1 MLKPKLVILDGEY
14 SVHRF
19 EQFEKIP
26 EVILESKYFWIS
38 RTDDELSVICE
49 SNLALNSTKCEAD
62 WMVIKV
68 IGPLDFSLIGLIS
81 DITSILSS
89 EKISVF
95 TLSTYD
101 TDYILIKKSK
111 LEQAKDAL
119 IMAGYIFLET
129 V

>member
-1 MLKPKLVILDGEY
+1 MLKPKLLILDGEY

-19 EQFEKIP
+19 DQFETIP
-26 EVILESKYFWIS
+26 GIISESRYFWIS
-38 RTDDELSVICE
+38 RTEEELSVICE
-49 SNLALNSTKCEAD
+49 SHLNLESDKCEPD
-62 WMVIKV
+62 WRVIKV
-68 IGPLDFSLIGLIS
+68 IGPLDFSLIGLIA
-81 DITSILSS
+81 DITGILSS

-119 IMAGYIFLET
+119 ILAGYVFLD
-129 V
+129 

>member
-1 MLKPKLVILDGEY
+1 MLKPKLLVLDGEY

-19 EQFEKIP
+19 DHFESIP
-26 EVILESKYFWIS
+26 GIISESMYFWIS
-38 RTDDELSVICE
+38 RTEEELSVVCE
-49 SNLALNSTKCEAD
+49 SHLNLNSSKCEPD
-62 WMVIKV
+62 WRAIKV
-68 IGPLDFSLIGLIS
+68 IGPLDFSLVGLMS

-119 IMAGYIFLET
+119 ILAGYIFID
-129 V
+129 

>member
-1 MLKPKLVILDGEY
+1 MIKPKLLILEGEY

-19 EQFEKIP
+19 EHFESIP
-26 EVILESKYFWIS
+26 GIISESRYFWIS
-38 RTDDELSVICE
+38 RTDEELSVICE
-49 SNLALNSTKCEAD
+49 SHLKLGSSKCEPD
-62 WMVIKV
+62 WRAIKV
-68 IGPLDFSLIGLIS
+68 IGPLDFFLVGLMS
-81 DITSILSS
+81 EITGILAS

-119 IMAGYIFLET
+119 ILAGYIFLENE
-129 V
+129 